1 MKLTSQLIISIFFTT
16 LLVNTQ
22 VAIGAT
28 EDSLLQQAIAA
39 NKAYKS
45 AEAIKLL
52 DSALQQNPNLVD
64 AYIERAKAKSNLEK
78 YSEAIK
84 DYDRALQQNPNLVQA
99 YIDRGKAKKI
109 SKQYI
114 ASVKDFDRA
123 IELNPK
129 YLSAYFWRG
138 ILYRVFL
145 KQKERGDKDLDLAL
159 TMMPDSLD
167 DYSDLRF
174 IFHLRKNPK
183 AGIEYFN
190 KAINLKYKNN
200 YWAYAQKAVLYQDS
214 SVAKPD
220 LAIINF
226 KKFLQSKKEL
236 PNSLKAMALERI
248 ASNYLSLNNYSES
261 IANSNE
267 SLRLDPKNYSSLSTR
282 GQSFYYLKNY
292 GAALTDFNRAIEIEP
307 KSSELYWWRGS
318 TYYLLENYQQAISEY
333 DRAIEL
339 SPLSAY
345 LYNNRGDAKLRLSQS
360 AAALAD
366 YQKAIQL
373 ARKDGNLKLVK
384 SLNNSIDDIQTQPQ
398 RIAIGSLMALF
409 LTGSGFAGLL
419 AISRHNESVYLR
431 QFRGDC

>member
-1 MKLTSQLIISIFFTT
+1 MKIALQLIISIFFMT

-22 VAIGAT
+22 VATGT
-28 EDSLLQQAIAA
+28 TKDLLLQQGIDA
-39 NKAYKS
+39 NRDYKS

-52 DSALQQNPNLVD
+52 DAALEQNPNLVD
-64 AYIERAKAKSNLEK
+64 AYLERGKAKKSLEK
-78 YSEAIK
+78 YSEAIE
-84 DYDRALQQNPNLVQA
+84 DYDRALKHNPDLVEA
-99 YIDRGKAKKI
+99 YINRGRAKQFL
-109 SKQYI
+109 KQYQE
-114 ASVKDFDRA
+114 AMKDFDRA
-123 IELNPK
+123 IDLNPK
-129 YLSAYFWRG
+129 SLSAYFSRG
-138 ILYRVFL
+138 MLYRIYL

-159 TMMPDSLD
+159 NMMPESIN

-174 IFHLRKNPK
+174 IFSLRKNPK

-190 KAINLKYKNN
+190 KAINLKHKNN
-200 YWAYAQKAVLYQDS
+200 HWAYVQKAVLYQDS
-214 SVAKPD
+214 SIAKPD
-220 LAIINF
+220 LAILNY

-248 ASNYLSLNNYSES
+248 ASNYLNLNNYSES
-261 IANSNE
+261 IASSNE

-292 GAALTDFNRAIEIEP
+292 PAALTDFDRAIAIEP
-307 KSSELYWWRGS
+307 KSSSLYGWRAD
-318 TYYLLENYQQAISEY
+318 TYYRLTNYQQAISEY

-339 SPLSAY
+339 SPSSAY
-345 LYNNRGDAKLRLSQS
+345 FYKDRGNAKWYLFQS

-366 YQKAIQL
+366 YQKAVQL

-419 AISRHNESVYLR
+419 AISRRNESMYLR
-431 QFRGDC
+431 QFRN